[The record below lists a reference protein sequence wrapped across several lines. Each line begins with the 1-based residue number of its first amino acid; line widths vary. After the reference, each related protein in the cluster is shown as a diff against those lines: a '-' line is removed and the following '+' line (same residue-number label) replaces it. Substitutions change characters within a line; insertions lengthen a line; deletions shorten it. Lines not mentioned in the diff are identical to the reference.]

1 MLKISTAPHMSSSV
15 DTSVIMRDVIIAL
28 LPAVLVSLL
37 FFGLSAVVVLLTSV
51 AACML
56 CEYAICRWLLHKQ
69 STLRDG
75 SAAVTGLLLA
85 FNLPAGFPV
94 WMILIGA
101 FVAVGISKMAFG
113 GLGKNLFN
121 PALVG
126 RVFLFV
132 SFPLQ
137 MTTWPR
143 PKFLDFFNTDVQTGA
158 TTLGILKHLDAETSA
173 TALTKYS
180 TSIQDIPNY
189 WQMFVGYTGGCLGE
203 VSAAALLLGLC
214 YLLWRK
220 VISWHIPFYYLA
232 TVFIFTSALWLL
244 YESPVY
250 DPVTHLLSGGLI
262 LGAVFMATDYVTSP
276 MSVNGKIIFA
286 VGCGLL
292 TVIIRL
298 FGAYPEGVSFDILIM
313 NAFVPLI
320 DRFVRPR
327 VFGTG
332 RK

>member
-143 PKFLDFFNTDVQTGA
+143 PKFLDFFNTDAQTGA

-203 VSAAALLLGLC
+203 VSAARVTARALLSS
-214 YLLWRK
+214 
-220 VISWHIPFYYLA
+220 VAQSHQLA
-232 TVFIFTSALWLL
+232 HSL
-244 YESPVY
+244 
-250 DPVTHLLSGGLI
+250 LLSGNRIYL
-262 LGAVFMATDYVTSP
+262 YVRTL
-276 MSVNGKIIFA
+276 A
-286 VGCGLL
+286 AL
-292 TVIIRL
+292 
-298 FGAYPEGVSFDILIM
+298 
-313 NAFVPLI
+313 
-320 DRFVRPR
+320 
-327 VFGTG
+327 
-332 RK
+332 

>member
-28 LPAVLVSLL
+28 LPAALVSLL

-51 AACML
+51 AACIL

-158 TTLGILKHLDAETSA
+158 TTLGILKHLM
-173 TALTKYS
+173 LKL
-180 TSIQDIPNY
+180 QLP
-189 WQMFVGYTGGCLGE
+189 
-203 VSAAALLLGLC
+203 
-214 YLLWRK
+214 
-220 VISWHIPFYYLA
+220 P
-232 TVFIFTSALWLL
+232 
-244 YESPVY
+244 
-250 DPVTHLLSGGLI
+250 
-262 LGAVFMATDYVTSP
+262 
-276 MSVNGKIIFA
+276 
-286 VGCGLL
+286 
-292 TVIIRL
+292 
-298 FGAYPEGVSFDILIM
+298 
-313 NAFVPLI
+313 
-320 DRFVRPR
+320 
-327 VFGTG
+327 
-332 RK
+332 

>member
-1 MLKISTAPHMSSSV
+1 MLKISTAPHMSSPV

-28 LPAVLVSLL
+28 LPAALVSLI
-37 FFGLSAVVVLLTSV
+37 FFGLSAIVVLLTSV

-56 CEYAICRWLLHKQ
+56 CEYAICRWLLHKR
-69 STLRDG
+69 STLHDG

-143 PKFLDFFNTDVQTGA
+143 PKFLDFFNADVQTGA

-214 YLLWRK
+214 YLLRRK
-220 VISWHIPFYYLA
+220 IISWHIPFYYLA
-232 TVFIFTSALWLL
+232 TVFIFTSILWLL
-244 YESPVY
+244 YESP
-250 DPVTHLLSGGLI
+250 DKA
-262 LGAVFMATDYVTSP
+262 AVITMAAIMFP
-276 MSVNGKIIFA
+276 SVDGRFFFA
-286 VGCGLL
+286 V
-292 TVIIRL
+292 VIYFLPVPKTRGRTKRSIS
-298 FGAYPEGVSFDILIM
+298 GT
-313 NAFVPLI
+313 NAFIIKMAKDTPS
-320 DRFVRPR
+320 
-327 VFGTG
+327 G
-332 RK
+332 